1 LRAALIQE
9 LAAPPVLAEMPDPER
24 GPGDALVRIT
34 AACLN
39 PVEVHINSGRFFDG
53 PPRLPYVPGVEA
65 TGVVEEGEALA
76 PGTRVRVE
84 FVHPGYGRDGAIAE
98 YAVAPETPD
107 DADRRSQAMVF
118 PLPDG
123 VDDVAGAALGTSAYT
138 ALMVLERA
146 VDAGARLQGA
156 HVLVLAATG
165 AVGRCAVQLAR
176 LLGAA
181 RVVAAGR
188 DAARLERALE
198 LGADAAVPLDRGLPA
213 AHLARRFL
221 DAADGRLDVS
231 LEPLWGEPARA
242 ALEALTEGG
251 VHVNFGQAAGHI
263 AELSSLP
270 LRNRSVAVVGHSG
283 AWTTPA
289 QRRAG
294 FERVHALASEG
305 GLTIDVE
312 ELPLGEVTDGWR
324 RLQRSAGAKL
334 VVRPGDD

>member
-1 LRAALIQE
+1 MRAALIQE

-65 TGVVEEGEALA
+65 TGAVEEGEALA

-156 HVLVLAATG
+156 HVLVLAATE
-165 AVGRCAVQLAR
+165 RS
-176 LLGAA
+176 GAA
-181 RVVAAGR
+181 PCSSRGCSGRPGSSRPGATPRGWSGRWSWAPTPRCRSTAVSPRPTWRDGSSTRPTAGSTCR
-188 DAARLERALE
+188 SSRC
-198 LGADAAVPLDRGLPA
+198 GA
-213 AHLARRFL
+213 
-221 DAADGRLDVS
+221 S
-231 LEPLWGEPARA
+231 
-242 ALEALTEGG
+242 
-251 VHVNFGQAAGHI
+251 
-263 AELSSLP
+263 
-270 LRNRSVAVVGHSG
+270 
-283 AWTTPA
+283 
-289 QRRAG
+289 RRA
-294 FERVHALASEG
+294 R
-305 GLTIDVE
+305 
-312 ELPLGEVTDGWR
+312 PWR
-324 RLQRSAGAKL
+324 
-334 VVRPGDD
+334 P